1 MSRRRIDLTDQLG
14 PFVPAPAPDD
24 AQLALLRAWMPARR
38 WFPVKSGTTTITPW
52 RSFGLADGSDAIVHL
67 LRVEG
72 PEATVTVQVP
82 VVRRPSVTHAVGQE
96 VPPSWIGTLGDGTDL
111 LDACDDPTFWRAW
124 LTLAQWGEADAPPA
138 SLDLAGARMLTV
150 EQSNTS
156 ILLPAVA
163 GGAILKLFRTVA
175 PGANPDVDVPRALVQ
190 VGWDGVPAPL
200 AWLEL
205 AGEDEGDVPAGAEP
219 IDLGVLTELVPDASD
234 GFQLACAY
242 ATGDLS
248 FAEDAAELGRT
259 VAGMHVALR
268 QALPAAGQT
277 VGLAWLRSEL
287 RRRARA
293 AAASASVIAGRL
305 PAIEQ
310 FYGLLE
316 APDEASLLELQH
328 IHGDLHLG
336 QVLRAGDGTWRVLD
350 FEGEP
355 MRPLAER
362 QRPDLPVRDVAGM
375 LRSFDYAAAV
385 GEATSPT
392 WATDAREAF
401 LAGYAEA
408 YPTPDDA
415 FTQTLRDA
423 LELDKAL
430 YEVVYEAGNRPD
442 WLRIPLGAVD
452 RLLAH
457 GKPPAPDGDEPV
469 PG

>member
-1 MSRRRIDLTDQLG
+1 MTRRRVDLTDRMG
-14 PFVPAPAPDD
+14 PFVPAPPPDD

-38 WFPVKSGTTTITPW
+38 WYPVKSGTSSIAPW
-52 RSFGLADGSDAIVHL
+52 RSYGLADGTDAVVHL
-67 LRVEG
+67 LRVR
-72 PEATVTVQVP
+72 AADVTVTVQVP
-82 VVRRPSVTHAVGQE
+82 VVVRPAVVRAVGE
-96 VPPSWIGTLGDGTDL
+96 DVPPSWIGSLGDGTDL
-111 LDACDDPTFWRAW
+111 LDACDDPSFWRAW
-124 LTLAQWGEADAPPA
+124 LALAQWGEADAAPDDV
-138 SLDLAGARMLTV
+138 DLTGAQMLTV

-163 GGAILKLFRTVA
+163 GGTILKLFRTVA

-190 VGWDGVPAPL
+190 AGWDGVPAPV

-205 AGEDEGDVPAGAEP
+205 AGDADVPGQVEP
-219 IDLGVLTELVPDASD
+219 TDLGVLTELVPDAAD

-248 FAEDAAELGRT
+248 FAADAFELGRT
-259 VAGMHVALR
+259 VAGMHDALR
-268 QALPAAGQT
+268 RALPAAGQS

-287 RRRARA
+287 RRRARS
-293 AAASASVIAGRL
+293 AAASASVLTGRL
-305 PAIEQ
+305 PAIERLYARLDAQ
-310 FYGLLE
+310 GADGDLL
-316 APDEASLLELQH
+316 DVQH

-355 MRPLAER
+355 MRPLEER
-362 QRPDLPVRDVAGM
+362 QRPDLPLRDVAGM

-392 WATDAREAF
+392 WAADARAAF
-401 LAGYAEA
+401 LEGYAA
-408 YPTPDDA
+408 VAGAPDGSG
-415 FTQTLRDA
+415 TTLRDA

-442 WLRIPLGAVD
+442 WLPIPLAAVD
-452 RLLAH
+452 RLLALPD
-457 GKPPAPDGDEPV
+457 PPAPDEGPV